1 MSAAGELSRTL
12 QEVGAA
18 FSGGDHARA
27 LVLAEQAVT
36 AGLEHPS
43 LLILAGHKSLQ
54 GGDASRAHVLAAR
67 AIELS
72 PGSADA
78 LNVMGLSLL
87 RLDRA
92 REAIA
97 AFEGAVRASPGLA
110 GLHYGKAQAHEQL
123 NELDQATVELEV
135 VIRLEPTHADA
146 LAWAGDLATKRN
158 DIGTAR
164 DYADRAVALAPGHHG
179 ARLTLA
185 VADVAEKKYTEAE
198 QRLKAL
204 LADPTL
210 TPVNRAFAQN
220 LLGDALDGL
229 DRTEEAF
236 QQYAAAKAGLRAY
249 YAPAYAGTSSMER
262 VARLTAYFRDADP
275 APWQVKKTGKSDHTH
290 VFLVGFPRSGTTL
303 LEQVLAGHPDIEAM
317 EERDAFSA
325 VIQDLSGN
333 AGLDRLAALPE
344 AELERYRK
352 AYWDFVAGFGHR
364 ADKPVFLDKMPLN
377 TALLPV
383 IARLFPDAKILF
395 ALRDPRDVVLSC
407 FRRRFGMTAAM
418 YELTTLEGAAAY
430 YDAVMNLAEIYRGKL
445 ELDLT
450 ETRHEDLVADFEAET
465 RRLCGFLG
473 LSWRDEM
480 KNFAR
485 RAQESTIHTPSG
497 AQIARGL
504 SRAGLDQWRRYET
517 QMAPVLPRLA
527 RWVARYGYEGKA

>member
-1 MSAAGELSRTL
+1 MPAAGELSRTL

-27 LVLAEQAVT
+27 LVLAEQAVA

-43 LLILAGHKSLQ
+43 LLTLAAHKSLQ
-54 GGDASRAHVLAAR
+54 AGHGNRAHALAAR
-67 AIELS
+67 AVELF

-78 LNVMGLSLL
+78 LNVLGLALL
-87 RLDRA
+87 RQGRGRDA
-92 REAIA
+92 VA
-97 AFEGAVRASPGLA
+97 AFEGALRASPGLG
-110 GLHYGKAQAHEQL
+110 GLHYGKAQAHEQM
-123 NELDQATVELEV
+123 NELDACARELEA
-135 VIRLEPTHADA
+135 VIRLEPAHVDA
-146 LAWAGDLATKRN
+146 LAWAGDLATRR
-158 DIGTAR
+158 DDTRAAR
-164 DYADRAVALAPGHHG
+164 DFAGRALALAPGHHG

-185 VADVAEKKYTEAE
+185 VADVADKKYAEAE

-204 LADPTL
+204 LADPAV
-210 TPVNRAFAQN
+210 TPINRAFAQS
-220 LLGDALDGL
+220 LMGDALDGL
-229 DRTEEAF
+229 DRTAEAF
-236 QQYAAAKAGLRAY
+236 SQYEAAKAGLRAY
-249 YAPAYAGTSSMER
+249 YAPAFAGTSSMGR
-262 VARLTAYFRDADP
+262 VERLTAYFRNADP
-275 APWQVKKTGKSDHTH
+275 ELWRARKSRAPNHTH

-303 LEQVLAGHPDIEAM
+303 LEQVLASHPDVEAM

-325 VIQDLSGN
+325 VIQDFSGD

-344 AELERYRK
+344 PELERYRA

-364 ADKPVFLDKMPLN
+364 RDRPVFLDKMPLN

-383 IARLFPDAKILF
+383 IVRLFPDAKILF

-407 FRRRFGMTAAM
+407 FRRRFGMTPAM

-450 ETRHEDLVADFEAET
+450 ETRHEDLLADFEAET
-465 RRLCGFLG
+465 KRLCGFLG

-480 KNFAR
+480 KNFAG
-485 RAQESTIHTPSG
+485 RAKTSTIHTPSG

-504 SRAGLDQWRRYET
+504 SRAGLDQWRRYEAR
-517 QMAPVLPRLA
+517 MAPVLPRLA
-527 RWVARYGYEGKA
+527 RWVARYGYERKA